1 MPRLKVYSAPMGF
14 HEAIVAAPSQK
25 AALQAWGVPRDLFA
39 DGGAAVTDDPDA
51 VAAAL
56 KQPGVVLRR
65 PLGGGPIE
73 DARAPPHALPKVPDL
88 PRPKPKPQP
97 ERQPKPGPQPSSGR
111 AGRAAK
117 PAPAPARPKPAPP
130 EPARPKPPPDRSKLD
145 AAETALAD
153 REAAYARALAELDR
167 RAAELRA
174 DRDRLGRA
182 HDAEAAELRRRV
194 DEARRAYERA
204 ARG

>member
-25 AALQAWGVPRDLFA
+25 AALAAWGVQHNLFA
-39 DGGAAVTDDPDA
+39 DGGAEVTDDPEA

-73 DARAPPHALPKVPDL
+73 DASTPPHALPKLRDL
-88 PRPKPKPQP
+88 PRP
-97 ERQPKPGPQPSSGR
+97 RR
-111 AGRAAK
+111 ASRV
-117 PAPAPARPKPAPP
+117 PKPA
-130 EPARPKPPPDRSKLD
+130 PARPKPPPDRSKVD
-145 AAETALAD
+145 AAEMALAEG
-153 REAAYARALAELDR
+153 EAAYARVLADLDR
-167 RAAELRA
+167 REAELRA
-174 DRDRLGRA
+174 DRNRLRRE
-182 HDAEAAELRRRV
+182 HEADTAELRRRV
-194 DEARRAYERA
+194 DEARRDYERA